1 MTPSAGVARLPG
13 GPHGHQQPS
22 FNVKEKLVSL
32 PDAIHAHISDG
43 DCVVLGACLEAAIPF
58 AATYEIVRQGKRDL
72 DVAAPISDTSTD
84 MLIGAGCVRQVTG
97 AWVGNVSSGL
107 GHNFRRAVEQG
118 QPHALKVRD
127 HSNLSFGMALLA
139 AAYGMPYAPVR
150 TLLGSDILASNP
162 DFRQAENPFSRDK
175 EKTVLVPPLA
185 PDATILCVQR
195 ADVFGNCHF
204 WGSSGVA
211 AEAALAA
218 KSVVL
223 LADEIVPPEVISSD
237 PSRVLV
243 PGYRVSA
250 VCHVP
255 AACHPAP
262 MTGLWQRDNAFFD
275 DYHKRTRD
283 RDGFLAWLDE
293 WVLGLPDQEAYRKKL
308 GTTLDGLRIK
318 GEALS
323 APVNYA
329 AH

>member
-1 MTPSAGVARLPG
+1 ME
-13 GPHGHQQPS
+13 
-22 FNVKEKLVSL
+22 EKLVSL
-32 PDAIHAHISDG
+32 PEAIRAHVSDG

-58 AATYEIVRQGKRDL
+58 AATYEIIRQGKRGL
-72 DVAAPISDTSTD
+72 DVAAPISDTSAD

-107 GHNFRRAVEQG
+107 GHNYRRAVEHG
-118 QPHALKVRD
+118 EPRALKIRD

-150 TLLGSDILASNP
+150 TLLGSDILTSNP
-162 DFRQAENPFSRDK
+162 EFRLAENPFSQDG
-175 EKTVLVPPLA
+175 EKIVLVPPLT
-185 PDATILCVQR
+185 PDVTILGVPR
-195 ADVFGNCHF
+195 ADVFGNSHF

-223 LADEIVPPEVISSD
+223 LADEIVPPEVIASD

-262 MTGLWQRDNAFFD
+262 MTGRWQRDNAFFD
-275 DYHKRTRD
+275 DYHKRTRE
-283 RDGFLAWLDE
+283 RGGFLAWLEE
-293 WVLGLPDQEAYRKKL
+293 WVLDLADHEAYRAKL
-308 GTTLDGLRIK
+308 GATLEALRIK

-323 APVNYA
+323 APANYA

>member
-1 MTPSAGVARLPG
+1 ME
-13 GPHGHQQPS
+13 
-22 FNVKEKLVSL
+22 EKLVSL
-32 PDAIHAHISDG
+32 PEAIRVHVSDG

-58 AATYEIVRQGKRDL
+58 AATYEIIRQGKRDL

-107 GHNFRRAVEQG
+107 GHNYRRAVEHG
-118 QPHALKVRD
+118 EPRALKIRD

-150 TLLGSDILASNP
+150 TLLGSDILTSNP
-162 DFRQAENPFSRDK
+162 EFRLAENPFSPGA
-175 EKTVLVPPLA
+175 EKTVLVPPLT

-195 ADVFGNCHF
+195 ADKFGNSHF

-223 LADEIVPPEVISSD
+223 LADEIVPPEVIASD

-255 AACHPAP
+255 APCHPAP
-262 MTGLWQRDNAFFD
+262 MTGRWQRDSAFFD
-275 DYHKRTRD
+275 DYHKRTRE
-283 RDGFLAWLDE
+283 RDGFLAWLEE
-293 WVLGLPDQEAYRKKL
+293 WVLDLADHEAYRAKL
-308 GTTLDGLRIK
+308 GATLEALRIK

-323 APVNYA
+323 APANYA